1 LAPEKY
7 IYIRRE
13 KVQKRGSRERSGG
26 KVHEITRGKVK
37 GISWRGREREFAV
50 D

>member
-1 LAPEKY
+1 MY
-7 IYIRRE
+7 IKKE
-13 KVQKRGSRERSGG
+13 KVQKRGSREKSGG
-26 KVHEITRGKVK
+26 RVRAITRGKVK